1 MELFL
6 NAVWVLLAVTA
17 LTRLGRRS
25 LAATLATVCVLAL
38 LFPIISITDDLH
50 ATAAAVEEI
59 AKPLVVTTAFFAIT
73 VTLTLLG
80 FAHQKPLLRFSSSV
94 WRGLPARAP

>member
-6 NAVWVLLAVTA
+6 NAVWVVLAVTA

-25 LAATLATVCVLAL
+25 LAATLATICVLAL

-50 ATAAAVEEI
+50 ARAAAVEET
-59 AKPLVVTTAFFAIT
+59 AKSFAVTTLVFAIT
-73 VTLTLLG
+73 VTLTLVG
-80 FAHQKPLLRFSSSV
+80 FTYQKPLTRFSAPV

>member
-6 NAVWVLLAVTA
+6 NVVWVAIAVTA
-17 LTRLGRRS
+17 LTRFRRRPI
-25 LAATLATVCVLAL
+25 AAALATICALAL

-50 ATAAAVEEI
+50 AAVAAVEEI
-59 AKPLVVTTAFFAIT
+59 AKPLAVTTAVFAIT

-80 FAHQKPLLRFSSSV
+80 FAYEKPSSGFPAPV
-94 WRGLPARAP
+94 WRGLSARAP

>member
-6 NAVWVLLAVTA
+6 NAVWALLAVTA

-25 LAATLATVCVLAL
+25 TAATLATICALAL

-50 ATAAAVEEI
+50 ATAAAVEEM
-59 AKPLVVTTAFFAIT
+59 AKPLAVTTAFFAIT

-80 FAHQKPLLRFSSSV
+80 FTYEKPLTRFSAPV
-94 WRGLPARAP
+94 WCGLSARAP

>member
-6 NAVWVLLAVTA
+6 NAAWVVLAVTA

-25 LAATLATVCVLAL
+25 LAATLATICVVAL
-38 LFPIISITDDLH
+38 LFPIISITDDLR
-50 ATAAAVEEI
+50 ATPTAVEEI
-59 AKPLVVTTAFFAIT
+59 AKPLAVTTLFFAVA

-80 FAHQKPLLRFSSSV
+80 FTHSKPLLRFSSSV

>member
-6 NAVWVLLAVTA
+6 NAVWLVLAVTA
-17 LTRLGRRS
+17 LTRLRRRP
-25 LAATLATVCVLAL
+25 LAAALATICALAL

-50 ATAAAVEEI
+50 ATAAAVEEM
-59 AKPLVVTTAFFAIT
+59 AKPLAVTTAVFAIT

-80 FAHQKPLLRFSSSV
+80 ITYEKPASAISVPV
-94 WRGLPARAP
+94 WRGLSARAP

>member
-6 NAVWVLLAVTA
+6 NAVWAIVAVTA

-25 LAATLATVCVLAL
+25 VAAMLATVCALAL
-38 LFPIISITDDLH
+38 LGFTD
-50 ATAAAVEEI
+50 
-59 AKPLVVTTAFFAIT
+59 
-73 VTLTLLG
+73 
-80 FAHQKPLLRFSSSV
+80 QKPLACFSTDV